1 MSVILWKIII
11 VSIILVMTMIGA
23 FLGWHVLRLMKRV
36 KQVQADRDKALEAW
50 YKLLRAKPMLEELE
64 KKMILASLNMPE
76 YGKAIT
82 DPKTNF
88 QVRKIYRDLKEKVKD
103 SLKD

>member
-23 FLGWHVLRLMKRV
+23 FLGWRVLALMKRV
-36 KQVQADRDKALEAW
+36 KQVQADRDKALEDW
-50 YKLLRAKPMLEELE
+50 YKLLRAKPMLDELE

-76 YGKAIT
+76 YGDAIK

-88 QVRKIYRDLKEKVKD
+88 QVRKTYRDLKEKIKD
-103 SLKD
+103 SFKD